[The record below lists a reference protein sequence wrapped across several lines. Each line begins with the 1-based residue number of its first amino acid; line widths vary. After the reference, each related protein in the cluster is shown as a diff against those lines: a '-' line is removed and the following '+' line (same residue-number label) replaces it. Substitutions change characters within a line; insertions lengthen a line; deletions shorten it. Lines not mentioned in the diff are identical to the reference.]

1 MTWID
6 EWEGSEEELIEISEN
21 CILNFTLDS
30 NVSESDEFLSKLYL
44 EALSRTD
51 VQAVIRSK
59 MEEIYDE
66 YSRHMFSRLT
76 RRENGRAYFPK
87 CFDGS
92 PCDGSGCKSDHCD
105 MINQVCEKLAAYED
119 AEEEKRYGS
128 C

>member
-6 EWEGSEEELIEISEN
+6 EWEGSEDELIEISEN
-21 CILNFTLDS
+21 CVLNFSLDS
-30 NVSESDEFLSKLYL
+30 NVSESDELLSKLYL

-76 RRENGRAYFPK
+76 RRENGHAYFSK
-87 CFDGS
+87 CFDGA
-92 PCDGSGCKSDHCD
+92 PCFGECAADHCD